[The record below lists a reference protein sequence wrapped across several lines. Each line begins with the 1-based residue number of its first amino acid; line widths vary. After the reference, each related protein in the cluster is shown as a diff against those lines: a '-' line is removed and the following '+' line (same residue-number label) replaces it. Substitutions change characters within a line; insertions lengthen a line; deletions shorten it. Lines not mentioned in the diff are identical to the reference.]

1 METGN
6 WVLAMTILAIYI
18 PAISSRLYQFSS
30 RLNSSRLNSSR
41 LNSSRPDSRALTSR
55 ASTSRG
61 RSAFF
66 QTITGRVQTFRVK
79 SNTARAAR
87 ELQLV
92 KWKEIRITKAMPA
105 HGVPLH
111 LT

>member
-1 METGN
+1 MMETGN

-18 PAISSRLYQFSS
+18 PAISSRLYQF
-30 RLNSSRLNSSR
+30 SSR

>member
-1 METGN
+1 MMETGN

-18 PAISSRLYQFSS
+18 PAISSRLYQF
-30 RLNSSRLNSSR
+30 RSR
-41 LNSSRPDSRALTSR
+41 LNSSRPDSRASTSR
-55 ASTSRG
+55 ALTSRG

-66 QTITGRVQTFRVK
+66 QIITGRVQTFRVK

>member
-1 METGN
+1 MMETGN

-30 RLNSSRLNSSR
+30 RLNSSR
-41 LNSSRPDSRALTSR
+41 PDSRALTSR
-55 ASTSRG
+55 ALTSRG